1 MEGPLR
7 SLILAA
13 ALCAAAATVD
23 AHHGSAAYD
32 TTREITVT
40 GRVREWRWSQPHT
53 WVYLEV
59 SGRDGR
65 VDVYEGEGP
74 PLSWARQRGWSEQM
88 FATGEELTLVMYPLR
103 RDTPG
108 GLVKRIT
115 RRTGEVI
122 PVSRPWLD
130 R

>member
-7 SLILAA
+7 PLILTLV
-13 ALCAAAATVD
+13 LCGVAAAAS

-32 TTREITVT
+32 TAREVSVS
-40 GRVREWRWSQPHT
+40 GVVRDWRWSQPHT
-53 WVYLEV
+53 WIYVEAK
-59 SGRDGR
+59 DANGR
-65 VDVYEGEGP
+65 VLLWEGEGP
-74 PLSWARQRGWSEQM
+74 PLSWARQRGWSEAM
-88 FATGEELTLVMYPLR
+88 FRVGEEVTLLVYPS
-103 RDTPG
+103 RDTAHA

-115 RRTGEVI
+115 RRGGETI